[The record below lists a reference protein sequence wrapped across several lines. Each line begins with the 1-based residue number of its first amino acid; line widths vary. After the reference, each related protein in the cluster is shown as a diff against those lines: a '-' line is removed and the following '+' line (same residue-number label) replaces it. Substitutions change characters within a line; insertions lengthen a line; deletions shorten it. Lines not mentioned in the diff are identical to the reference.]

1 LSAWAYSSLTFVAL
15 MHLLDASS
23 AFIFNNPMRLLQLY
37 PFVGQQLQSIPASM
51 YFCVSA
57 IFSVLLWGITCGV
70 IFENPVET
78 FLNKILSDAKT
89 HSSVETQ
96 LLDSKSE
103 VLDAMYETM
112 EASSNTLVQ
121 LKDLVCNVRT
131 EAKEIQPLRE
141 SIESMKT
148 DMSNLKKEIRRIGEN
163 VPLPNSCHTCGRPL
177 MPEFNMCPYCG
188 ENVRPRDPP
197 VLTLKNLR

>member
-1 LSAWAYSSLTFVAL
+1 LTFVAL
-15 MHLLDASS
+15 IHLFDAAS
-23 AFIFNNPMRLLQLY
+23 AFIFGNPIRLLQLY
-37 PFVGQQLQSIPASM
+37 PFIGQQLESVPPSM

-57 IFSVLLWGITCGV
+57 IFSVVLWGITCGV
-70 IFENPVET
+70 VFENPVES
-78 FLNKILSDAKT
+78 FLDKILSDAKM
-89 HSSVETQ
+89 HSSVETE

-103 VLDAMYETM
+103 VLDAMYETV

-141 SIESMKT
+141 SIEGMKA
-148 DMSNLKKEIRRIGEN
+148 DMGNLKKEIRRIREN
-163 VPLPNSCHTCGRPL
+163 VPLPNMCHACGRPL
-177 MPEFNMCPYCG
+177 MPEFIMCPYCG
-188 ENVRPRDPP
+188 ETVNRIEPP